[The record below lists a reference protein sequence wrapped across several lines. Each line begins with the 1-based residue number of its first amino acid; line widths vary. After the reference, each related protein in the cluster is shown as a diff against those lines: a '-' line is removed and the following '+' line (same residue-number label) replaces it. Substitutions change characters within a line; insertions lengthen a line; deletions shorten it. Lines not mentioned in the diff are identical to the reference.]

1 MTPDFRTVNS
11 NYAMEVR
18 SSVLLVRDWEI
29 VLVVQDENFYTIG
42 GALLFGETSIE
53 TVSRETR
60 EEIRIDVFNLQ
71 LAFIVENILV

>member
-1 MTPDFRTVNS
+1 MTPDFLTVNS

-60 EEIRIDVFNLQ
+60 EEIGIDVFNLQ